1 MIRAD
6 NACLGQRLG
15 PVSLYIRAGDCWHIL
30 GENGAGKS
38 SLLQVLAGLETVTGG
53 VVLWQGRPVD
63 EVGLSFLAGQRAWH
77 DQQHVIGFE
86 IPVHQYLSFYAD
98 TELPA
103 QISQALE
110 LAHLMHRPVTQLSGG
125 EQQRVNLARAFL
137 QVWPALQR
145 GQACLILDEPLQ
157 SLDVRHQYSLL
168 MLLQTF
174 NEAGNTLILSSHDLS
189 LSARFAGQAAL
200 MSAGQ
205 IIASGDKHTVFQAD
219 LLARTF
225 GIQFAINNNQNAL
238 QITPVWPTV

>member
-6 NACLGQRLG
+6 NVCLGQRLG
-15 PVSLYIRAGDCWHIL
+15 PVSLQIRAGECWHIL

-38 SLLQVLAGLETVTGG
+38 SLLQVLAGLESVTEG
-53 VVLWQGRPVD
+53 VVLWQGQPVD
-63 EVGLSFLAGQRAWH
+63 EVGLTALAGQRAWH
-77 DQQHVIGFE
+77 DQQHVIGFD
-86 IPVHQYLSFYAD
+86 IPVHQYIGFYTD
-98 TELPA
+98 IELPA
-103 QISQALE
+103 QICQALE
-110 LAHLMHRPVTQLSGG
+110 LEHLMQRPVTQLSGG
-125 EQQRVNLARAFL
+125 EQQRVNLARACL

-200 MSAGQ
+200 LSNGQ
-205 IIASGDKHTVFQAD
+205 IIASGDKHTVFQAN
-219 LLARTF
+219 LLEQTF
-225 GIQFAINNNQNAL
+225 GIQFAIKNNQNAL